1 MKSSSLTAVSDAVA
15 AIAPVQTPVDLDAVQ
30 QQVEQSLLAIRLAA
44 TSTATWSAYQKALRY
59 IAAWMQ
65 MRLGEPLSL
74 PVPVSHVQLFVVD
87 HFGHPERIATGDG
100 HSKLVLHFRMPK
112 SVDDALIEAG
122 YKNESGRHRM
132 TTIDQRLAILS
143 WAHQEKGFESPC
155 RDASIR
161 RLLSD
166 CRKLAREIGEGPKSK
181 TAATVESLDLMLQ
194 TCDESLEGRRDR
206 AILLFGW
213 ASGGRRRSEI
223 ARAEV
228 RDLEWIGVDQAVFRM
243 RTSKTDDAGPKPI
256 KGETAAALRD
266 WLRAAGISEGP
277 MFRRLWGKTVGAAL
291 SPHAIAAIVQRR
303 ANQAGLP
310 GDFAGHS
317 LRRGFVTEAGL
328 NDVPLAQTMAMTG
341 HRLTKSVVRYS
352 DVGDVLTSKASDL
365 VETGRN
371 RRKV

>member
-1 MKSSSLTAVSDAVA
+1 MKPQLFPVVSDAVTV
-15 AIAPVQTPVDLDAVQ
+15 IAPVQTPVDLDAVQ
-30 QQVEQSLLAIRLAA
+30 RQIEQSLRAIRLAA
-44 TSTATWSAYQKALRY
+44 TPTATWSAYQKALRY

-65 MRLGEPLSL
+65 MRLDEPLSL

-87 HFGHPERIATGDG
+87 HFGHPERVATGDG

-228 RDLEWIGVDQAVFRM
+228 RDLEWIGVDQAIFRM

-266 WLRAAGISEGP
+266 WLKAAGITEGP
-277 MFRRLWGKTVGAAL
+277 LFRRLWGKTVGAAL

-303 ANQAGLP
+303 ARQAGLP

-365 VETGRN
+365 VEVGR
-371 RRKV
+371 RRRQV